1 MNFIYGLI
9 VGAGVVWFVYHFNFQ
24 PALRAERD
32 ALKQKL
38 DDYFNGKGKPK
49 P

>member
-1 MNFIYGLI
+1 MSHIFTFLGGGLLVFI
-9 VGAGVVWFVYHFNFQ
+9 VYHFNLQ
-24 PALRAERD
+24 PKLRAERD